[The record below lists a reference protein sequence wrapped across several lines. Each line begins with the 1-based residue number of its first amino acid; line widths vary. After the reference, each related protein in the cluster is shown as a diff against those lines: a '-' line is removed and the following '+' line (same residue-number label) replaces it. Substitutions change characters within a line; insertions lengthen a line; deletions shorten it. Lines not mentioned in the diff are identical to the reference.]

1 MLYSSTFYIYLPI
14 YLSIYLS
21 IYLFVYLSIYLSIYI
36 YIYIYLYQVKHYQ
49 WRNSTVRETHKPNIP
64 LRLFTN
70 GFRKTIE
77 NLTRFL
83 KGVWD
88 VLTNNI
94 ETRIR
99 DFTGKVNSEMISD
112 NTVLVSFD
120 MVNMYLCVD
129 NNGCVVA
136 IRNALEKI
144 TNRTP
149 STVLQ
154 KLTKFV

>member
-1 MLYSSTFYIYLPI
+1 M
-14 YLSIYLS
+14 
-21 IYLFVYLSIYLSIYI
+21 
-36 YIYIYLYQVKHYQ
+36 
-49 WRNSTVRETHKPNIP
+49 ENI
-64 LRLFTN
+64 
-70 GFRKTIE
+70 
-77 NLTRFL
+77 TRFL

-136 IRNALEKI
+136 IRNALEKF
-144 TNRTP
+144 TNKTP